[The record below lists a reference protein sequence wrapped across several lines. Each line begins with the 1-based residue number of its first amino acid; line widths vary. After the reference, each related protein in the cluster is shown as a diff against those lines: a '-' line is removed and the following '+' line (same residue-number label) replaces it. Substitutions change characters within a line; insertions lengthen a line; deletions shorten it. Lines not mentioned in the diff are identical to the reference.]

1 MSLLLGFLLELSASW
16 VACTYSVIA
25 SFIVFGKH
33 FNVCL
38 PPSWGF
44 LGNGAWAFIFDKT
57 F

>member
-1 MSLLLGFLLELSASW
+1 MSLPLGFLLELSASW
-16 VACTYSVIA
+16 VACTYSVVA
-25 SFIVFGKH
+25 SFILFGKY
-33 FNVCL
+33 FYVCL